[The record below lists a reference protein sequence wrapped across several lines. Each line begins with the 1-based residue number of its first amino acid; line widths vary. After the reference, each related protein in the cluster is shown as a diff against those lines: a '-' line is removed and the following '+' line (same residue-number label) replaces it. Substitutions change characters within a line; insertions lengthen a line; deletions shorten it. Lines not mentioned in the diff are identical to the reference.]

1 MINLQINKWYKFR
14 GWGDYECPESLTTT
28 MSGEEDPEMVN
39 LWHSDQ
45 MQVGLL
51 YKLMQSEVN
60 IAYGLEKTVDLFVYE
75 VECGFDGG
83 TPGDPNITRL
93 PENTLEW
100 LDYLPC
106 VSDSYIKTKNKRWL
120 QHRHY
125 SSFYFE
131 LNFYNGAMWSIG
143 SKTDLQT
150 IKNDKTAKQLLDQGI
165 RFVYT
170 ICEANYNFGPLMYV
184 VSKV

>member
-1 MINLQINKWYKFR
+1 
-14 GWGDYECPESLTTT
+14 

-45 MQVGLL
+45 TQVEIL
-51 YKLMQSEVN
+51 YRLMQSEVN
-60 IAYGLEKTVDLFVYE
+60 IAYGLEKTVDLLMYD

-83 TPGDPNITRL
+83 TPGDPDITCL
-93 PENTLEW
+93 PDESLEW

-106 VSDSYIKTKNKRWL
+106 VTDQHFKTLNKRWIK
-120 QHRHY
+120 HRHT

-131 LNFYNGAMWSIG
+131 LNFYNGSIWSIG

-150 IKNDKTAKQLLDQGI
+150 IKGDKLAKQLLDQGI
-165 RFVYT
+165 RFIYT

-184 VSKV
+184 ASKLKTTKEG